1 MRKAAVF
8 QTSLHTLAFEIL
20 RSKIMENEKMKR
32 FGKKMEKGIKVV
44 SVLMTVITLIWL
56 TDFFSES
63 LISCLL
69 LVWKHTVGHVD
80 VPVLGSEGERELGL
94 IGWGGFCIAIMAV
107 CGMRKRL
114 ASVFRGKSGKWCAV
128 LTLPP
133 LVVAIVTYAANWGAG
148 YGILYRSDGNMG
160 LYYDQ
165 IFSYVGWAV
174 LSGLS
179 LFAAGVYVFGMDRIY
194 VEQKKA
200 EQYRVQAAVYRTLEE
215 QYTQAERLR
224 HDLKNHVLALRG
236 LWEDQAWEKLG
247 DYLRRMENSAQLG
260 TSEEAT
266 GNRAVD
272 ALLCQK
278 RKLAEG
284 KSIAWECDV
293 RIPKQCPVNEF
304 DLCILFGNILDN
316 AIEACGRL
324 QGREQGKGS
333 QPFIRVQA
341 GTVKSCFLLEVKNS
355 MREEET
361 QKSQG
366 HGIGLLN
373 VGDVVR
379 EHNGV
384 VKTEMRNGVYDISV
398 LLPLAETVYDIER
411 VV

>member
-1 MRKAAVF
+1 M
-8 QTSLHTLAFEIL
+8 
-20 RSKIMENEKMKR
+20 
-32 FGKKMEKGIKVV
+32 
-44 SVLMTVITLIWL
+44 
-56 TDFFSES
+56 
-63 LISCLL
+63 
-69 LVWKHTVGHVD
+69 
-80 VPVLGSEGERELGL
+80 
-94 IGWGGFCIAIMAV
+94 
-107 CGMRKRL
+107 
-114 ASVFRGKSGKWCAV
+114 
-128 LTLPP
+128 
-133 LVVAIVTYAANWGAG
+133 
-148 YGILYRSDGNMG
+148 
-160 LYYDQ
+160 YYDQ

-247 DYLRRMENSAQLG
+247 DYLKRMENSAQLG
-260 TSEEAT
+260 MSEEAT

-316 AIEACGRL
+316 AVEACGRL
-324 QGREQGKGS
+324 QRREQGQGM

-355 MREEET
+355 MSEEET
-361 QKSQG
+361 QKPQG

-379 EHNGV
+379 EYNAV
-384 VKTEMRNGVYDISV
+384 VKTEIQNGVYDISV